1 MANTTDGCLGAT
13 LPGDRMAT
21 FLERLFLTNLQKEE
35 SEGIRPTPVCI
46 WGTHGLGKTEIA
58 MDFARERGWKL
69 AYCAPAQFE
78 EMGDLHGLPFKVDPD
93 PTVHGDERT
102 VYMPPDWVPKE
113 EGPGLL
119 IMDDI
124 NRADDRILR
133 GVMQLLQHFEMFSW
147 SIPKKWQILATA
159 NPDSGVYSVTP
170 MDDAM
175 LTRLLHVTLAF
186 DAKAWASWAISAGID
201 QRGVDFV
208 LTYPESVTG
217 KRTTPRSLV
226 QFFNQIA
233 DIKDLNA
240 SIDLVNVLA
249 ASALDIETATAFT
262 AFIQESMAKLPSPAE
277 ILGAKDPKEFLDRI
291 SDLTKSGTGKRID
304 LISTICTRLLIE
316 LGRKEADLPDSSA
329 KNLIALLMSDAL
341 PGDMRFSLHR
351 DLSVMSSSMAPGA
364 RIAGEVCKD
373 PGVAK
378 LVLKAM

>member
-1 MANTTDGCLGAT
+1 MAQSTDGCLGAA

-35 SEGIRPTPVCI
+35 ADGTRPTPVCI
-46 WGTHGLGKTEIA
+46 WGTHGQGKTEIA
-58 MDFARERGWKL
+58 MNFARERGWKL

-93 PTVHGDERT
+93 PNVQGDERT

>member
-1 MANTTDGCLGAT
+1 MAQSTEGCLGAA

-35 SEGIRPTPVCI
+35 ADGTRPTPVCI

-58 MDFARERGWKL
+58 MNFARERGWKL

-93 PTVHGDERT
+93 PKVQGDERT
-102 VYMPPDWVPKE
+102 VYMPPDWVPSE

-147 SIPKKWQILATA
+147 SMPKKWQILATA
-159 NPDSGVYSVTP
+159 NPDTGAYSVTP

-175 LTRLLHVTLAF
+175 LTRMLHVSLAF
-186 DAKAWASWAISAGID
+186 DAKAWATWALEAGVD
-201 QRGVDFV
+201 KRGVDFV
-208 LTYPESVTG
+208 LTYPETVTG

-233 DIKDLNA
+233 DIKDLQE
-240 SIDLVNVLA
+240 SLDLVNVLA
-249 ASALDIETATAFT
+249 ASTLDIETATAFT
-262 AFIQESMAKLPSPAE
+262 AFIQESLAKLPSTQE
-277 ILGAKDPKEFLDRI
+277 ILGAKDPKDFLDRI
-291 SDLTKSGTGKRID
+291 KALSKPGEGKRVD
-304 LISTICTRLLIE
+304 LIATIVTRLLIE
-316 LGRKEADLPDSSA
+316 LGRKDADLPKTSA
-329 KNLIALLMSDAL
+329 NNLISLLTSDVL
-341 PGDMRFSLHR
+341 PGDLKFSLHR
-351 DLSVMSSSMAPGA
+351 DLAGLTKNKVPGA
-364 RIAGEVCKD
+364 RVADEVCKD
-373 PGVAK
+373 QGVAK
-378 LVLKAM
+378 IVLNAM

>member
-1 MANTTDGCLGAT
+1 
-13 LPGDRMAT
+13 MAT

-35 SEGIRPTPVCI
+35 ADGTRPTPVCI

-58 MDFARERGWKL
+58 MNFARERGWKL

-93 PTVHGDERT
+93 PTVQGDERT
-102 VYMPPDWVPKE
+102 VYMPPDWVPSE

-147 SIPKKWQILATA
+147 SMPKKWQILATA
-159 NPDSGVYSVTP
+159 NPDTGAYSVTP

-175 LTRLLHVTLAF
+175 LTRMLHVSLSF
-186 DAKAWASWAISAGID
+186 EAKAWAAWAVDAGVD
-201 QRGVDFV
+201 RRGIDFV
-208 LTYPESVTG
+208 LTYPETITG

-249 ASALDIETATAFT
+249 ASSLDIETATAFT
-262 AFIQESMAKLPSPAE
+262 AFIQESMAKLPSVTE
-277 ILGAKDPKEFLDRI
+277 ILGAKEPEEFLDRI
-291 SDLTKSGTGKRID
+291 AALTKSKEGKRVD
-304 LISTICTRLLIE
+304 LISTICTRLMIE
-316 LGRKEADLPDSSA
+316 LGRKDADLPKTSA
-329 KNLIALLMSDAL
+329 TNLIALLMSDAL

-351 DLSVMSSSMAPGA
+351 DLSSMASTAATGA
-364 RIAGEVCKD
+364 KVAAEVCKD
-373 PGVAK
+373 QGVAK

>member
-1 MANTTDGCLGAT
+1 MANTTDGCLGAA

-21 FLERLFLTNLQKEE
+21 FLERLFLTNLAKEE
-35 SEGIRPTPVCI
+35 ADGTRPTPVCI
-46 WGTHGLGKTEIA
+46 WGSHGLGKTEIA
-58 MDFARERGWKL
+58 MNFARERGWKL

-93 PTVHGDERT
+93 PNVQGDERT

-147 SIPKKWQILATA
+147 SMPKKWQILATA
-159 NPDSGVYSVTP
+159 NPDTGSYSVTP

-175 LTRLLHVTLAF
+175 LTRMLHVTLNF
-186 DAKAWASWAISAGID
+186 EAKAWAAWATEAGVD
-201 QRGVDFV
+201 RRGIDFV
-208 LTYPESVTG
+208 LTYPESITG

-226 QFFNQIA
+226 QFFNQISGI
-233 DIKDLNA
+233 DDLQA
-240 SIDLVNVLA
+240 SVDLVNVLA
-249 ASALDIETATAFT
+249 SSTLDIETATAFT
-262 AFIQESMAKLPSPAE
+262 AFVQESMARIPSTQE

-291 SDLTKSGTGKRID
+291 RDLSKPGEGKRVD
-304 LISTICTRLLIE
+304 LISTIVTRILIE
-316 LGRKEADLPDSSA
+316 LGRKEADLPKTTA
-329 KNLIALLMSDAL
+329 ANLTALLVSDVL
-341 PGDMRFSLHR
+341 PGDLKFSMHR
-351 DLSVMSSSMAPGA
+351 DLANLTKGDGA
-364 RIAGEVCKD
+364 GAKVAEAVCKD

-378 LVLKAM
+378 IVLKAM

>member
-21 FLERLFLTNLQKEE
+21 FLERLFLTNLEKEE
-35 SEGIRPTPVCI
+35 SEGTRPTPVCI

-58 MDFARERGWKL
+58 MNFARERGWKL

-78 EMGDLHGLPFKVDPD
+78 EMGDLHGLPFKIDPD

-175 LTRLLHVTLAF
+175 LTRLLHVTLSF
-186 DAKAWASWAISAGID
+186 DAKAWAAWAISAGID

-208 LTYPESVTG
+208 LTYPEAVTG

-226 QFFNQIA
+226 QFFNQIS

-262 AFIQESMAKLPSPAE
+262 AFIQESMAKLPSPSE

-291 SDLTKSGTGKRID
+291 ADLTKSGTGKRVD

-316 LGRKEADLPDSSA
+316 LGRKNSDLPKTSA
-329 KNLIALLMSDAL
+329 TNLIALLMSDAL

-351 DLSVMSSSMAPGA
+351 DLSVMTATTAPGA
-364 RIAGEVCKD
+364 KIASEVCKD

>member
-1 MANTTDGCLGAT
+1 
-13 LPGDRMAT
+13 MAT
-21 FLERLFLTNLQKEE
+21 FLERLFLTNLEKEE
-35 SEGIRPTPVCI
+35 SDGTRPTPVCI

-58 MDFARERGWKL
+58 MNFARERGWKL

-93 PTVHGDERT
+93 PTVQGDERT
-102 VYMPPDWVPKE
+102 VYMPPDWVPSE

-147 SIPKKWQILATA
+147 SMPKKWQILATA
-159 NPDSGVYSVTP
+159 NPDTGTYSVTP

-175 LTRLLHVTLAF
+175 LTRMLHVSLAF
-186 DAKAWASWAISAGID
+186 EAKAWAAWAVDAGVD
-201 QRGVDFV
+201 RRGIDFV
-208 LTYPESVTG
+208 LTYPETITG

-226 QFFNQIA
+226 QFFNQIT

-249 ASALDIETATAFT
+249 ASSLDIETATAFT
-262 AFIQESMAKLPSPAE
+262 AFIQESMAKLPSVTE
-277 ILGAKDPKEFLDRI
+277 ILGAEEPKEFLDRI
-291 SDLTKSGTGKRID
+291 ASLTKSKEGKRVD
-304 LISTICTRLLIE
+304 LISTICTRLMIE
-316 LGRKEADLPDSSA
+316 LGRKDADLPKTSA
-329 KNLIALLMSDAL
+329 TNLIALLMSDAL

-351 DLSVMSSSMAPGA
+351 DLASLSTLAKPGGKVA
-364 RIAGEVCKD
+364 AMVCKD
-373 PGVAK
+373 AGVAK

>member
-1 MANTTDGCLGAT
+1 
-13 LPGDRMAT
+13 MAT

-35 SEGIRPTPVCI
+35 ADGTRPTPVCI

-58 MDFARERGWKL
+58 MNFARERGWKL

-93 PTVHGDERT
+93 PTVQGDERT
-102 VYMPPDWVPKE
+102 VYMPPDWVPSE

-147 SIPKKWQILATA
+147 SMPKKWQILATA
-159 NPDSGVYSVTP
+159 NPDTGAYSVTP

-175 LTRLLHVTLAF
+175 LTRMLHVSLSF
-186 DAKAWASWAISAGID
+186 EAKAWAAWAVDAGVD
-201 QRGVDFV
+201 RRGIDFV
-208 LTYPESVTG
+208 LTYPETITG

-249 ASALDIETATAFT
+249 ASSLDIETATAFT
-262 AFIQESMAKLPSPAE
+262 AFIQESMAKLPSVTE
-277 ILGAKDPKEFLDRI
+277 ILGAKEPKEFLDRI
-291 SDLTKSGTGKRID
+291 ASLTKSKEGKRVD

-316 LGRKEADLPDSSA
+316 LGRKDADLPKTSTT
-329 KNLIALLMSDAL
+329 NLIALLMSDAL

-351 DLSVMSSSMAPGA
+351 DLSSMAATAAPGA
-364 RIAGEVCKD
+364 KVATEVCKD

>member
-1 MANTTDGCLGAT
+1 MAQSIDGCLGAT
-13 LPGDRMAT
+13 LPGDRMAG
-21 FLERLFLTNLQKEE
+21 FLERLFLTNLEREE
-35 SEGIRPTPVCI
+35 AFGTRPTPVCI

-58 MDFARERGWKL
+58 MNFARERGWKL

-78 EMGDLHGLPFKVDPD
+78 EMGDLHGLPFKIDPD
-93 PTVHGDERT
+93 PNVHGDERT

-159 NPDSGVYSVTP
+159 NPDTGAYSVTP

-175 LTRLLHVTLAF
+175 LTRMLHVSLSF
-186 DAKAWASWAISAGID
+186 DAKAWASWAIGAGVD
-201 QRGVDFV
+201 KRGVDFV
-208 LTYPESVTG
+208 LTYPETVTG

-233 DIKDLNA
+233 DIKDLEG
-240 SIDLVNVLA
+240 SVDLVNVLA
-249 ASALDIETATAFT
+249 ASSLDIETATAFT
-262 AFIQESMAKLPSPAE
+262 AFIQESLAKLPSPAE
-277 ILGAKDPKEFLDRI
+277 ILGAEDPKVFLDRI
-291 SDLTKSGTGKRID
+291 KSLSKPGEGKRVD
-304 LISTICTRLLIE
+304 LISTIVTRLLIE
-316 LGRKEADLPDSSA
+316 LGRKEADLPKNSA
-329 KNLIALLMSDAL
+329 ANLIALLTSDVL
-341 PGDMRFSLHR
+341 PGDLKFSLHR
-351 DLSVMSSSMAPGA
+351 DLSALTRGNGQGSKVAEA
-364 RIAGEVCKD
+364 VCKD

-378 LVLKAM
+378 IVLKAM